1 MTSSGDFKVP
11 SWAGKPPPGLH
22 LDVLKDGTVLQKLL
36 IDEKS
41 YYLFGRNK
49 DSCDFFLQHDSCSR
63 QHAALVYHKHLSRV
77 FVIDL
82 GSTHGTFVGTLRLE
96 PQKPTQLP
104 IDTTIRFGASS
115 RYYTLRERP
124 PQVVVTVGEDGSTLV
139 EGEGGALL
147 GLPELDTEVDDLTQY
162 NTAHNRQISMVGIQE
177 NEKPRKRKFRSQK
190 VTFADEEEV
199 INPEDVDPS
208 IGKFRNMVQTTVIPA
223 KKKRLNMSDSHVPI
237 SPTKLL
243 PFTQPL
249 SSPTANATDHLVT
262 SPSSFRSF
270 SINSSLFTKTISAAP
285 PVENPLD
292 AAEPHLTIPAPNLWA
307 NTLQEVA
314 STTPTMFSESEPR
327 KKKYAKEAWPGKKP
341 GHLLV

>member
-22 LDVLKDGTVLQKLL
+22 LDVLKDGTVLQKYL

-41 YYLFGRNK
+41 CYIFGRNK

-63 QHAALVYHKHLSRV
+63 QHAALVYHKQLSRV
-77 FVIDL
+77 FLMDL
-82 GSTHGTFVGTLRLE
+82 GSTHGTFIGTMRLE

-124 PQVVVTVGEDGSTLV
+124 PQVMVTVGEDGSTV
-139 EGEGGALL
+139 MEGEGGALL

-177 NEKPRKRKFRSQK
+177 DEKPRKRKFRSQA
-190 VTFADEEEV
+190 VNFADEEEV

-208 IGKFRNMVQTTVIPA
+208 VGKFRNMVQTTVIPA
-223 KKKRLNMSDSHVPI
+223 KKKRLNMSESHVPPWPHKTPPLHAASQLANSQCSRPAYHVSLLI
-237 SPTKLL
+237 SNV
-243 PFTQPL
+243 QP
-249 SSPTANATDHLVT
+249 
-262 SPSSFRSF
+262 
-270 SINSSLFTKTISAAP
+270 
-285 PVENPLD
+285 
-292 AAEPHLTIPAPNLWA
+292 
-307 NTLQEVA
+307 
-314 STTPTMFSESEPR
+314 
-327 KKKYAKEAWPGKKP
+327 
-341 GHLLV
+341 